1 MRRNTGYTVG
11 GILSAG
17 LALFCG
23 TIGFAEEKKADAKVT
38 AEGEAFFENKIRP
51 LLSVNCFSCHN
62 EKQQHGNLRL
72 DSREALLK
80 GGKSGVAIVLGKPE
94 QSPLVAAIHYDGSL
108 KMPPSG
114 KLKPDQITDLT
125 AWIKMG
131 APWTVAKAVT
141 PAGNEMIVTPQNR
154 NFWAFRPL
162 RKPAPPQVKN
172 TAWVLSPIDQ
182 FVLAKLEAKGL
193 KPAPS
198 ADRRTLIRRATF
210 DLIGLP
216 PTPEETDTFLNDKSP
231 NAYAKVVDRLL
242 ASPHYGERWGRR
254 WLDVARY
261 ADSNGLD
268 ENKAFA
274 YAYRYRDYVVKAFNE
289 DKPYNTFVVEQLA
302 GDLLPPTDNEELKN
316 DRLTA
321 TGFLVLGAK
330 VLAEQDKPK
339 FVMDI
344 VDEQIEVTSKAF
356 LGLTIACARCHDHKF
371 DPIPTKDYYAMAGIF
386 KSTKTMK
393 NLGFVSE
400 WNERTLTSHAIEE
413 QRKAHQV
420 KIDAAET
427 VLKTAQNTGNRE
439 IMTRVRADMKKYL
452 FAGWELARQPGA
464 FSLAESKSKANEF
477 RLVVEAEKYSRGNGN
492 KDFENYGKNIGV
504 IHTTQTPTFAEWDI
518 TVPNAGNYQIE
529 FRYASSESRPVEFHI
544 NGAKV
549 LDKTAEANTGSFQPD
564 GQKWDVAGVF
574 ALKAGKNTLKIH
586 GDESIPHFD
595 KLLVAAVK
603 TQPGVT
609 KTAEQYEKEQGI
621 YPDVLTRW
629 ATALSTP
636 QNSPYFFPLHFVAE
650 QIQANPGKPVTVHF
664 GQGLTINPVVRAEFE
679 GKTFA
684 DTQAVLNRY
693 AQLFAESETTSDAKL
708 REWVKDFEKPDGLIG
723 VPEKPFPHYIE
734 KDKQAVKVA
743 EAEVKKL
750 KDAMPKQPIVMA
762 VEESKVED
770 VRVHLRGS
778 TESLGDTVPR
788 RFLTVIAGDKQIPL
802 TEKQSGRLELAQW
815 IVDPKNPLPAR
826 VAINRIWQGH
836 FGEAL
841 VRTPENWG
849 LLGDRPVH
857 AEMVDWLAS
866 SFIQQGWS
874 QKKMHRLIMLSNTY
888 KMSTANNA
896 KAALA
901 DPENRLMWRM
911 ERRRLEA
918 EPFRDAMLFV
928 SGKLDMTIG
937 GSLLTTPNND
947 YVTNDQ
953 SGNGA
958 GYNAPRRS
966 LYLPIIRN
974 ALFDMFQA
982 FDMGDPSMVVAK
994 RATTTVA
1001 PQALYVMN
1009 NPFVLEQAKA
1019 LADGLL
1025 SDKAAT
1031 DTKRIERTYLKLFSR
1046 PPHSAEV
1053 AEGIAYLAK
1062 YAAALEAKE
1071 KDADK
1076 RRKMAWDSLC
1086 QILLA
1091 SNEFIYVN

>member
-1 MRRNTGYTVG
+1 MIRHKGYITG

-23 TIGFAEEKKADAKVT
+23 TIGFAEEKKPDVKAT
-38 AEGEAFFENKIRP
+38 AEGEAFFETKIRP
-51 LLSVNCFSCHN
+51 LLSVNCFSCHS
-62 EKQQHGNLRL
+62 EKQQRGDLKL
-72 DSREALLK
+72 DSREAMLK
-80 GGKSGVAIVLGKPE
+80 GGKSGAAIVLGKPE
-94 QSPLVAAIHYDGSL
+94 QSPLIAAIHYEGSL

-114 KLKPDQITDLT
+114 KLKPDQIAALT
-125 AWIKMG
+125 EWIKMG

-141 PAGNEMIVTPQNR
+141 PAGKEMIVTQERR
-154 NFWAFRPL
+154 NFWAFRPI
-162 RKPAPPQVKN
+162 RKPTPPQVKN

-182 FVLAKLEAKGL
+182 FILAKLEAKGL

-216 PTPEETDTFLNDKSP
+216 PTPEEVDAFLNDKSP
-231 NAYAKVVDRLL
+231 TAYAKVIDRLL

-289 DKPYNTFVVEQLA
+289 DKPYNTFVLEQLA
-302 GDLLPPTDNEELKN
+302 GDLLPPTDNEDLRN

-339 FVMDI
+339 LVMDI

-356 LGLTIACARCHDHKF
+356 LGLTVACARCHDHKF
-371 DPIPTKDYYAMAGIF
+371 DPIPTKDYYALAGIF

-420 KIDAAET
+420 KIDAAEN
-427 VLKTAQNTGNRE
+427 VLKTAQDTGNRE
-439 IMTRVRADMKKYL
+439 IMKRVRADVKKYL
-452 FAGWELARQPGA
+452 LAGWELAHQPGA
-464 FSLAESKSKANEF
+464 FSLAESKPKSNEF
-477 RLVVEAEKYSRGNGN
+477 RLIVEAEKYDRGNGN
-492 KDFENYGKNIGV
+492 KDFEAYGKNIGV
-504 IHTTQTPTFAEWDI
+504 IHTTQLPTFAEWDI
-518 TVPNAGNYQIE
+518 MVPNAGNYQIE
-529 FRYASSESRPVEFHI
+529 FRYASAETRPVEFSI
-544 NGAKV
+544 NGIKV
-549 LDKTAEANTGSFQPD
+549 LDKAAGAKTGSFQPD
-564 GQKWDVAGVF
+564 GQKWEVVGVF

-586 GDESIPHFD
+586 SNQSIAHFD
-595 KLLVAAVK
+595 KVFVTAV
-603 TQPGVT
+603 QAQQGAT
-609 KTAEQYEKEQGI
+609 KTAELYEKEQGL
-621 YPDVLTRW
+621 YADVLVRW
-629 ATALSTP
+629 AKALSTP
-636 QNSPYFFPLHFVAE
+636 QNSPYFFPLHLAQE
-650 QIQANPGKPVTVHF
+650 QETENSGKPITIHF
-664 GQGLTINPVVRAEFE
+664 GQGLVVNPVVRAEFE

-684 DTQAVLNRY
+684 NTQAVLEHY
-693 AQLFAESETTSDAKL
+693 AQLFAESEKSNNASL
-708 REWVKDFEKPDGLIG
+708 NEWLNGFTKPDGLIG
-723 VPEKPFPHYIE
+723 VPEKPLPFYAE
-734 KDKQAVKVA
+734 KDRQAVNVA

-750 KDAMPKQPIVMA
+750 KDAMPKQPVIMA
-762 VEESKVED
+762 VEENKVED

-778 TESLGDTVPR
+778 TETLGDMVPR
-788 RFLTVIAGDKQIPL
+788 RFLTVIAGDKQNPL

-857 AEMVDWLAS
+857 SELLDWLAS
-866 SFIQQGWS
+866 TFVQQGWS
-874 QKKMHRLIMLSNTY
+874 QKKLHRLIMLSNTY

-911 ERRRLEA
+911 DRRRLEA
-918 EPFRDAMLFV
+918 EPFRDAILFV
-928 SGKLDMTIG
+928 SGKLDTTIG
-937 GSLLTTPNND
+937 GTLLTTPNND

-1009 NPFVLEQAKA
+1009 NPFVLEQTKA
-1019 LADGLL
+1019 LAEELL
-1025 SDKAAT
+1025 RNKAAT
-1031 DTKRIERTYLKLFSR
+1031 DTKRIERAYLKLFSR
-1046 PPHSAEV
+1046 PPQSTEI
-1053 AEGIAYLAK
+1053 AEGTAYLAK

-1071 KDADK
+1071 KDAEK
-1076 RRKMAWDSLC
+1076 RRKLAWDSYC